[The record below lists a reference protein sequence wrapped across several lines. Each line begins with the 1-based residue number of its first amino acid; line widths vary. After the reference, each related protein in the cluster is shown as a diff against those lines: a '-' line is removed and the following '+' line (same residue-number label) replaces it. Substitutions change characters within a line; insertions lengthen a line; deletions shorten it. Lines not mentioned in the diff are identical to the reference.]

1 MKCDRCGCLI
11 EKGEDMEHLGQ
22 ILCEDCYMDVL
33 SPAKPC
39 DPWAVYTA
47 KSFSI
52 KESALTKLQEKILR
66 ILQETGGVEP
76 DVLAENGAL
85 ILAQKNNA
93 NKRLIFLYYCK
104 FAAKANA
111 LKAKKFDFRH

>member
-1 MKCDRCGCLI
+1 
-11 EKGEDMEHLGQ
+11 MEYLGQ

-47 KSFSI
+47 KSFSL
-52 KESALTKLQEKILR
+52 KESALTKLQEEILK

-76 DVLAENGAL
+76 DVLAEKLNLKLSAL
-85 ILAQKNNA
+85 QREIATLRHMEKLRATMKDG
-93 NKRLIFLYYCK
+93 
-104 FAAKANA
+104 
-111 LKAKKFDFRH
+111 KKVICLW